1 MIDFKIKRDA
11 ITVLS
16 AASDAITVLSAASIE
31 ELRKMIVKS
40 ASKSCELDRIHTFLV
55 HLSRWMTFFSW
66 SLLDIIN
73 SPHTELT
80 VKYFSQAIFRQ

>member
-31 ELRKMIVKS
+31 EVRKMIVKS
-40 ASKSCELDRIHTFLV
+40 ASKSCELDRIHT
-55 HLSRWMTFFSW
+55 SSTFKSMD
-66 SLLDIIN
+66 DIFFVV
-73 SPHTELT
+73 S
-80 VKYFSQAIFRQ
+80 A